1 MKSKII
7 NSSIYLFYLIPIF
20 LISGPALPDIS
31 LSLLSLLGIYFY
43 INKKEIIFNNKALK
57 LFSIFSF
64 LFFILLILGGIFAH
78 NVKVSFIHG
87 LLFIRFFLFCVAVF
101 FLIEKNY
108 IKVNKFLYYI
118 LTTVLIILSIDGI
131 YEYFFHQNIFL
142 TSTNA
147 YMQNRISG
155 LFGKEWIIGL
165 YTSKFISLYVYLFFT
180 GFKKNLY
187 IFSIALF
194 LSYILIFLSGE
205 RAALIL
211 SLIPILILFFFIK
224 LNRNYIYLITLF
236 FIIIIFFINFLD
248 NSSFDRLKLIINPSE
263 KYFKMYEV
271 SIKIFLNSPL
281 FGEGIFSYRYLCD
294 DIIFSSYG
302 DAACSTHPH
311 NIYLQLLAES
321 GIFCF
326 VIVFAI
332 FILSLV
338 IVVKNLFFSNK
349 EISPFI
355 FLYSSMIVNL
365 FPLLPSLNFFYNWHD
380 VIIFFPVPFILFEI
394 IKKGVVASGGLEP
407 PRE

>member
-20 LISGPALPDIS
+20 LISGPALSDIS

-43 INKKEIIFNNKALK
+43 IDKKEIIFNNKTLK
-57 LFSIFSF
+57 LFSLFSLLF
-64 LFFILLILGGIFAH
+64 LILLLLSGLFAH
-78 NVKVSFIHG
+78 NIKISLTHG

-101 FLIEKNY
+101 FLIEKNF

-118 LTTVLIILSIDGI
+118 LTTVLIILSVDGI
-131 YEYFFHQNIFL
+131 YEYFFQTNIFS

-165 YTSKFISLYVYLFFT
+165 YTVKFISLYIYLFFT
-180 GFKKNLY
+180 GLKKNLY
-187 IFSIALF
+187 IFSITLF

-224 LNRNYIYLITLF
+224 LSRKYIYLVILF
-236 FIIIIFFINFLD
+236 FIIIIFLINFLD

-263 KYFKMYEV
+263 KYIKMYEV
-271 SIKIFLNSPL
+271 SFKIFLNSPF
-281 FGEGIFSYRYLCD
+281 FGEGIFSYRHLCD
-294 DIIFSSYG
+294 NIIFSSHG
-302 DAACSTHPH
+302 DTACSTHPH

-326 VIVFAI
+326 ATVFAV
-332 FILSLV
+332 FIISLV
-338 IVVKNLFFSNK
+338 KVIKDLCFSIK
-349 EISPFI
+349 ELSPFI
-355 FLYSSMIVNL
+355 FLCSSVIVNL
-365 FPLLPSLNFFYNWHD
+365 FPLLPSLNFFYNWHNI
-380 VIIFFPVPFILFEI
+380 IIFFPVPFILFEI
-394 IKKGVVASGGLEP
+394 TKK
-407 PRE
+407 RFW